1 MNEVEKMMPA
11 LLISMRTEVTGI
23 RTENVTM
30 KMQILSVHKTED
42 ETSSMTQKI
51 SLRSI

>member
-1 MNEVEKMMPA
+1 MRA

-30 KMQILSVHKTED
+30 KMQILSAHRTED

-51 SLRSI
+51 TLRLI